1 MCMRYFFVS
10 IRFFFKVE
18 YQSVVQSKQNK
29 TLFIVVAVVVVVV
42 VAVVVVV
49 VVILLSTWYTLKEI
63 SHSNAPY
70 THVLHLLILFIT
82 NDN

>member
-42 VAVVVVV
+42 V
-49 VVILLSTWYTLKEI
+49 ILLST
-63 SHSNAPY
+63 
-70 THVLHLLILFIT
+70 
-82 NDN
+82 

>member
-1 MCMRYFFVS
+1 MCMRYFFMS

-29 TLFIVVAVVVVVV
+29 TLFIVVA
-42 VAVVVVV
+42 VVVV

>member
-42 VAVVVVV
+42 
-49 VVILLSTWYTLKEI
+49 ILLSTWYTLKEI